1 MTEKQVAMTE
11 KQPVHVLLIEDN
23 PGDTR
28 LMSEWLSSILYPQFE
43 VEVRDTLADGVLY
56 LHSTP
61 VDVVLLDLSLPD
73 SIGVE
78 TVRRTRAAAMDVAIV
93 VTTGFDNRQS
103 GIDAVK
109 AGAQDYLVKG
119 SFDATLLERALIY
132 AIERQRD
139 AAALRRSEE
148 EYRSLINDVFNNST
162 VAVFLLDRS
171 LRVVWMNA
179 ASVEYFMLPRER
191 AMSQE
196 WDDLLE
202 QHFAAVLGSSMRVQ
216 QMPLQTDDNRM
227 ECYIMAQSGRAERW
241 LEYTMKPI
249 RAGMYAGGY
258 IIQFTDITRM
268 KHSEEAEHRQRL
280 LAEALRDTAG
290 ALSSSLDLDEVL
302 DLILSSLEKVM
313 QHDGANIMLLEKNTV
328 YIVRQH
334 PSINATTIPAK
345 HAQPITDLPYLQHMF
360 YADEPLVS
368 SDITQD
374 KRWEST
380 SEREKWRA
388 YVGAPIRLA
397 DEIIGFINLYSDIID
412 YYHTQDGAQL
422 EIFSRQ
428 AAVAMRNARLYQKTR
443 ELATI
448 QERTRLARDLHDAV
462 TQTLFTSTMMADSA
476 LRQWENKPDKAYQLL
491 KQVHQLTTGALA
503 EMRVLLLELRPNT
516 LVNVSLDQL
525 LQQYALSL
533 QARGQMKVDLTM
545 DPVPILAPDVKIAL
559 YRIVQEALN
568 NITKHAGASEVEITI
583 ENLQDRLVLTVE
595 DNGRGFDLAQ
605 VAPIS
610 LGLSRMRE
618 RTEGIGAA
626 LSVESK
632 IGAGTTIQITW
643 PIQEII

>member
-422 EIFSRQ
+422 DIFSRQ